1 MCQYLQEL
9 AEVLAKYWEN
19 VEQTYVGNSKHVFRK
34 LRDERENIYRYFFQI
49 KYVGISFK
57 WEAITSCRS
66 KFETSLFN
74 IFSFFSQEGLSF
86 LPTATWQ

>member
-57 WEAITSCRS
+57 
-66 KFETSLFN
+66 
-74 IFSFFSQEGLSF
+74 
-86 LPTATWQ
+86 